1 MGQEGSRKT
10 REKGGFPGG
19 GNIML
24 RARGTFPY
32 GRREC
37 HASNKGKAVFLEHKN
52 ALGTSNALFFSGKE
66 RTYEQQSD

>member
-1 MGQEGSRKT
+1 MRAQGRRMGQEGSRKT

-32 GRREC
+32 GHRE
-37 HASNKGKAVFLEHKN
+37 HITMDGGSVMLRVEG
-52 ALGTSNALFFSGKE
+52 
-66 RTYEQQSD
+66 R